1 MLVLKDLQESIYSDD
16 FDTALLTTSEML
28 RVLYIEPKNIN
39 NWGVTM
45 AMSKQREIDLDKKC
59 YRIVKVIKLGKIE
72 LFTIRL
78 GRK

>member
-39 NWGVTM
+39 NWGELWKQV
-45 AMSKQREIDLDKKC
+45 SKEN
-59 YRIVKVIKLGKIE
+59 
-72 LFTIRL
+72 
-78 GRK
+78 